1 MAEQRVG
8 SPLTLRHAS
17 KRSSGTWGPD
27 DYDVI
32 DSNGRDIGRIFKPSA
47 GAPEDHPRMW
57 TITGAVVAPRL
68 PSHGF
73 CATLDEAKA
82 KFAETWRA
90 WPHISRRIF
99 RFARLYYLTAHS
111 IFGCGASKAPDNL
124 SSRVATRANKKLG
137 RGRKLYAGVRN
148 SGDCPRCFNHCL

>member
-1 MAEQRVG
+1 MRFTPG
-8 SPLTLRHAS
+8 SNKEMTGLLSDPLVLRHAN

-32 DSNGRDIGRIFKPSA
+32 DAHGRDIGRIFKGS
-47 GAPEDHPRMW
+47 GGVPEDRPWQW

-90 WPHISRRIF
+90 WL
-99 RFARLYYLTAHS
+99 AR
-111 IFGCGASKAPDNL
+111 
-124 SSRVATRANKKLG
+124 
-137 RGRKLYAGVRN
+137 
-148 SGDCPRCFNHCL
+148 SG